1 MLGSLDLTTERLDL
15 GCSGDARDKL
25 LQVALEIIFVVD
37 DKEEEILEALGYAE
51 TCGWCE
57 YQPAASIDI

>member
-37 DKEEEILEALGYAE
+37 DKEEEILEALGNAE
-51 TCGWCE
+51 TCG
-57 YQPAASIDI
+57 